1 MSDLYMDSLTATAF
15 HEAGHAVV
23 AAHLGIPVRYM
34 TIYSTRTTW
43 NPYPHVAIDGALD
56 DLPEVVSIIGA
67 EEVNEDFALRLFPK
81 SEDDGLTTYGRG
93 TTELDGYEESDQSGT
108 LDEYDEA
115 EEFDMSD
122 EGYEAFLD
130 HRADRRQAALDWL
143 EDRILLSLAGLVA
156 EEIVTGEWR
165 SEHAQGDMM
174 IIAQLVRKTFD
185 QDDPALVAP
194 VVDGVADFVP
204 VARRIK
210 ERWGEA
216 TRELLVEIWPW
227 VEAVARAAKDGDGSL
242 TGEHIDALR
251 PAYRA

>member
-1 MSDLYMDSLTATAF
+1 MDLLTATAF

-23 AAHLGIPVRYM
+23 AVYLGIPVRYM

-43 NPYPHVAIDGALD
+43 QPYPHVSGVSMEDF
-56 DLPEVVSIIGA
+56 PEAVSIIGA

-81 SEDDGLTTYGRG
+81 AEYDGWPTSGRG
-93 TTELDGYEESDQSGT
+93 TTELDDYEESDQSVT

-115 EEFDMSD
+115 EEFVMSD

-130 HRADRRQAALDWL
+130 HRDERRQAALDWV
-143 EDRILLSLAGLVA
+143 ERRILLSLAGPVA
-156 EEIVTGEWR
+156 EEIITGEWR
-165 SEHAQGDMM
+165 NEEAQSDMM
-174 IIAQLVRKTFD
+174 IIALLVRKTFD
-185 QDDPALVAP
+185 QDDPALIAP

-227 VEAVARAAKDGDGSL
+227 VEAVARVVMDGDGSL

-251 PAYRA
+251 PAGLPGLGAT